1 MEALLLRQGIRVNQS
16 QIMKIRVNHRVNQ
29 RFGGYFFAL
38 FPEKGGKR
46 YGEDHDERAGISIP
60 DGYQPSKGIQAG
72 KDSGVPGHSC
82 RQQDSDPRRSL
93 QGMAAQ
99 NFCPAVEIITKYHRK
114 EENGI

>member
-1 MEALLLRQGIRVNQS
+1 MEALLLCQGIRVNQS

-72 KDSGVPGHSC
+72 KSPIA
-82 RQQDSDPRRSL
+82 SL
-93 QGMAAQ
+93 TDT
-99 NFCPAVEIITKYHRK
+99 FSFVIYFVIRHL
-114 EENGI
+114 

>member
-1 MEALLLRQGIRVNQS
+1 MEALLLCQGIRVNQS

-46 YGEDHDERAGISIP
+46 YGEDHDECARISIP

-82 RQQDSDPRRSL
+82 RQQDPDPRRSL

>member
-1 MEALLLRQGIRVNQS
+1 METLLLRQGIRVNQS

-46 YGEDHDERAGISIP
+46 YGEDHDECAGISIP

-72 KDSGVPGHSC
+72 KDSGFPGHSC
-82 RQQDSDPRRSL
+82 RQQNPDPRRSL

-99 NFCPAVEIITKYHRK
+99 NFCPAVEIIT
-114 EENGI
+114 